1 MIDADFREPIGQ
13 FDKMLSIGTLEHAGR
28 DQLDEV
34 IAAHA
39 ALLKPGGL
47 GVIHFIGH
55 VGVFDTEF
63 PGGWIPSLAQAIE
76 SMERH
81 GLEVVDIENLR
92 RHYALTL
99 DAWASRFDAQ
109 WAQIQALDPRR
120 FDEHFRRAWRTYLWS
135 CAEMFRSPNGRTHL
149 FQVTVSKG
157 NLGANYAMSRSFLY
171 APAAAAGRS

>member
-1 MIDADFREPIGQ
+1 M
-13 FDKMLSIGTLEHAGR
+13 
-28 DQLDEV
+28 
-34 IAAHA
+34 
-39 ALLKPGGL
+39 
-47 GVIHFIGH
+47 IHFIGH

-63 PGGWIPSLAQAIE
+63 FIRRHIFPGGWIPSLAQAIG

-99 DAWASRFDAQ
+99 DCLGLALRRATGRRSRRSIPA
-109 WAQIQALDPRR
+109 R

-135 CAEMFRSPNGRTHL
+135 CAEMFRSPNGRAAHL

-157 NLGANYAMSRSFLY
+157 NLGANGYAMSRSFLY
-171 APAAAAGRS
+171 APGSRVAAEASAT